1 MYIYTRCLYIPDWQT
16 KPIFDSFVKY
26 KIITRFVF
34 INTVFESTIAGIVK
48 KIKSWLLGPVYRL
61 KTQAPDVKI

>member
-1 MYIYTRCLYIPDWQT
+1 MYIYTRCLYIPDWQN

-48 KIKSWLLGPVYRL
+48 KNQKLVIGSGLPFENTG
-61 KTQAPDVKI
+61 T